1 MPEPIKTALSL
12 AAALLFLW
20 SAVWCIRRVFS
31 PEPAPHYTEPSSR
44 SRCWAAIAGTAFIL
58 VLHLIFA
65 VTAHI
70 NYPEADFRQAIEWQ
84 FYGNTDP
91 RHYLDLSIYGY
102 GTQEAFPEQ
111 YLQIVFFP
119 LYPALLHIL
128 HFVTRI
134 DAFWLGFAVQ
144 LPLFAAATAS
154 FYTVIARRWDEQT
167 AALSLALLLASPA
180 SVFFAVPM
188 TESLFLLLTVRYVLT
203 LEREQWWRCA
213 SLGVL
218 AGLCRAPG
226 GLLLGL
232 TGLYLFMRWRRGT
245 RPTIP
250 SLLAM
255 LSPAAGLGLYF
266 LLNYLVYGR
275 WNQYQIYQWDNWNQK
290 LGLFTN
296 TVRYHLDYM
305 AQWWDSNP
313 KSALALCL
321 AAVLCLLTIL
331 ALLSAT
337 VRRLP
342 AHWLG
347 FGLAY
352 FAVTMGTTWLISAP
366 RYAVGLFCL
375 PVALALLLQGRPR
388 LTKGVLV
395 TQGYRKRYLHNAISI
410 RLAYLLKNCLSP
422 KYGDR
427 QFFDSAISYF
437 FCSAPCS
444 MMSPKDSALYRPT
457 LLAWRAMR
465 SGRGLLSSVE
475 SNTMWTLSAT
485 STPFSFLVESTCR

>member
-20 SAVWCIRRVFS
+20 SAAWCIRRVFS

-84 FYGNTDP
+84 FYGNTDS

-275 WNQYQIYQWDNWNQK
+275 WNQYHIYQWDNWNQK

-305 AQWWDSNP
+305 AQ
-313 KSALALCL
+313 
-321 AAVLCLLTIL
+321 
-331 ALLSAT
+331 
-337 VRRLP
+337 
-342 AHWLG
+342 
-347 FGLAY
+347 
-352 FAVTMGTTWLISAP
+352 
-366 RYAVGLFCL
+366 
-375 PVALALLLQGRPR
+375 
-388 LTKGVLV
+388 
-395 TQGYRKRYLHNAISI
+395 
-410 RLAYLLKNCLSP
+410 
-422 KYGDR
+422 
-427 QFFDSAISYF
+427 
-437 FCSAPCS
+437 
-444 MMSPKDSALYRPT
+444 
-457 LLAWRAMR
+457 
-465 SGRGLLSSVE
+465 
-475 SNTMWTLSAT
+475 
-485 STPFSFLVESTCR
+485 

>member
-44 SRCWAAIAGTAFIL
+44 SRCWAAIAGAAFIL

-84 FYGNTDP
+84 FYGNTDS

-154 FYTVIARRWDEQT
+154 FYTVIARRWGEQT

-213 SLGVL
+213 LLGVL

-275 WNQYQIYQWDNWNQK
+275 LNQYQIYQWDNWNQK

-305 AQWWDSNP
+305 AQWWDSSP

-352 FAVTMGTTWLISAP
+352 FAVTMGTT
-366 RYAVGLFCL
+366 
-375 PVALALLLQGRPR
+375 
-388 LTKGVLV
+388 
-395 TQGYRKRYLHNAISI
+395 
-410 RLAYLLKNCLSP
+410 
-422 KYGDR
+422 
-427 QFFDSAISYF
+427 
-437 FCSAPCS
+437 
-444 MMSPKDSALYRPT
+444 
-457 LLAWRAMR
+457 
-465 SGRGLLSSVE
+465 
-475 SNTMWTLSAT
+475 
-485 STPFSFLVESTCR
+485 

>member
-180 SVFFAVPM
+180 C
-188 TESLFLLLTVRYVLT
+188 FL
-203 LEREQWWRCA
+203 QC
-213 SLGVL
+213 
-218 AGLCRAPG
+218 P
-226 GLLLGL
+226 
-232 TGLYLFMRWRRGT
+232 
-245 RPTIP
+245 
-250 SLLAM
+250 
-255 LSPAAGLGLYF
+255 
-266 LLNYLVYGR
+266 
-275 WNQYQIYQWDNWNQK
+275 
-290 LGLFTN
+290 
-296 TVRYHLDYM
+296 
-305 AQWWDSNP
+305 
-313 KSALALCL
+313 
-321 AAVLCLLTIL
+321 
-331 ALLSAT
+331 
-337 VRRLP
+337 
-342 AHWLG
+342 
-347 FGLAY
+347 
-352 FAVTMGTTWLISAP
+352 
-366 RYAVGLFCL
+366 
-375 PVALALLLQGRPR
+375 
-388 LTKGVLV
+388 
-395 TQGYRKRYLHNAISI
+395 
-410 RLAYLLKNCLSP
+410 
-422 KYGDR
+422 
-427 QFFDSAISYF
+427 
-437 FCSAPCS
+437 
-444 MMSPKDSALYRPT
+444 
-457 LLAWRAMR
+457 
-465 SGRGLLSSVE
+465 
-475 SNTMWTLSAT
+475 
-485 STPFSFLVESTCR
+485 

>member
-1 MPEPIKTALSL
+1 
-12 AAALLFLW
+12 
-20 SAVWCIRRVFS
+20 
-31 PEPAPHYTEPSSR
+31 
-44 SRCWAAIAGTAFIL
+44 
-58 VLHLIFA
+58 
-65 VTAHI
+65 
-70 NYPEADFRQAIEWQ
+70 
-84 FYGNTDP
+84 
-91 RHYLDLSIYGY
+91 
-102 GTQEAFPEQ
+102 
-111 YLQIVFFP
+111 
-119 LYPALLHIL
+119 
-128 HFVTRI
+128 
-134 DAFWLGFAVQ
+134 
-144 LPLFAAATAS
+144 
-154 FYTVIARRWDEQT
+154 
-167 AALSLALLLASPA
+167 
-180 SVFFAVPM
+180 M

-203 LEREQWWRCA
+203 LEREQWWHCA

-245 RPTIP
+245 RPTTP

-313 KSALALCL
+313 KSSLALCL

-395 TQGYRKRYLHNAISI
+395 TQVIVSVIYTMQFL
-410 RLAYLLKNCLSP
+410 
-422 KYGDR
+422 YGWP
-427 QFFDSAISYF
+427 IY
-437 FCSAPCS
+437 
-444 MMSPKDSALYRPT
+444 
-457 LLAWRAMR
+457 
-465 SGRGLLSSVE
+465 
-475 SNTMWTLSAT
+475 
-485 STPFSFLVESTCR
+485 

>member
-232 TGLYLFMRWRRGT
+232 TGLYLFMRWQRGT

-266 LLNYLVYGR
+266 LLNHLVYGR

-321 AAVLCLLTIL
+321 ADQRPAVRSGAVLPARCLGAAFAGPPT
-331 ALLSAT
+331 
-337 VRRLP
+337 
-342 AHWLG
+342 AH
-347 FGLAY
+347 
-352 FAVTMGTTWLISAP
+352 
-366 RYAVGLFCL
+366 
-375 PVALALLLQGRPR
+375 
-388 LTKGVLV
+388 KGC
-395 TQGYRKRYLHNAISI
+395 TGNAGYRKRYLHNAISI
-410 RLAYLLKNCLSP
+410 RLAYLLKNCLPP

-465 SGRGLLSSVE
+465 SGRDLLSSVE
-475 SNTMWTLSAT
+475 SSTMWTLSAT

>member
-44 SRCWAAIAGTAFIL
+44 SRCWAAIAGAAFIL

-84 FYGNTDP
+84 FYGNTDS

-313 KSALALCL
+313 KSSLALCL

-395 TQGYRKRYLHNAISI
+395 TQVIVSVIYTMQFL
-410 RLAYLLKNCLSP
+410 
-422 KYGDR
+422 YGWP
-427 QFFDSAISYF
+427 IY
-437 FCSAPCS
+437 
-444 MMSPKDSALYRPT
+444 
-457 LLAWRAMR
+457 
-465 SGRGLLSSVE
+465 
-475 SNTMWTLSAT
+475 
-485 STPFSFLVESTCR
+485 

>member
-1 MPEPIKTALSL
+1 MPEPIKAALSL

-31 PEPAPHYTEPSSR
+31 PEPAPHYTEPSSH
-44 SRCWAAIAGTAFIL
+44 SRCWAAIAGAAFIL

-232 TGLYLFMRWRRGT
+232 TGLYLLMRWRRGT

-337 VRRLP
+337 VLRLP
-342 AHWLG
+342 AH
-347 FGLAY
+347 
-352 FAVTMGTTWLISAP
+352 
-366 RYAVGLFCL
+366 
-375 PVALALLLQGRPR
+375 
-388 LTKGVLV
+388 
-395 TQGYRKRYLHNAISI
+395 
-410 RLAYLLKNCLSP
+410 
-422 KYGDR
+422 
-427 QFFDSAISYF
+427 
-437 FCSAPCS
+437 
-444 MMSPKDSALYRPT
+444 
-457 LLAWRAMR
+457 
-465 SGRGLLSSVE
+465 
-475 SNTMWTLSAT
+475 
-485 STPFSFLVESTCR
+485 

>member
-352 FAVTMGTTWLISAP
+352 FDGYHLADQRPAVRSG
-366 RYAVGLFCL
+366 AVLPARCL
-375 PVALALLLQGRPR
+375 GAAFAGPPTAH
-388 LTKGVLV
+388 KGC
-395 TQGYRKRYLHNAISI
+395 TGNAGYRKRYLHNAISI

>member
-44 SRCWAAIAGTAFIL
+44 SRCWAAIAGAAFIL

-70 NYPEADFRQAIEWQ
+70 NYPEADFHQAIEWQ
-84 FYGNTDP
+84 FYGNTDS

-226 GLLLGL
+226 GLLFGADRPVSLYAVAARYAAHDTVLACYVVPGCRTWPLFSAELPRIWAVEPVPDIPMGQLEPEAGAVHQYCALPPGL
-232 TGLYLFMRWRRGT
+232 HGAVVGQQPQKRPCAMPGCGALPVDNFGTAVCHGAPPSGALARLRSCLFCRNDG
-245 RPTIP
+245 
-250 SLLAM
+250 
-255 LSPAAGLGLYF
+255 
-266 LLNYLVYGR
+266 
-275 WNQYQIYQWDNWNQK
+275 
-290 LGLFTN
+290 
-296 TVRYHLDYM
+296 YHLADQRP
-305 AQWWDSNP
+305 AVRSG
-313 KSALALCL
+313 
-321 AAVLCLLTIL
+321 AVLPARCLGAAFAGPPT
-331 ALLSAT
+331 
-337 VRRLP
+337 
-342 AHWLG
+342 AH
-347 FGLAY
+347 
-352 FAVTMGTTWLISAP
+352 
-366 RYAVGLFCL
+366 
-375 PVALALLLQGRPR
+375 
-388 LTKGVLV
+388 KGC
-395 TQGYRKRYLHNAISI
+395 TGNAGYRKRYLHNAISI
-410 RLAYLLKNCLSP
+410 RLADLLKKTACLPNAETGSFLIQP
-422 KYGDR
+422 
-427 QFFDSAISYF
+427 FLTFS
-437 FCSAPCS
+437 
-444 MMSPKDSALYRPT
+444 
-457 LLAWRAMR
+457 AMR
-465 SGRGLLSSVE
+465 P
-475 SNTMWTLSAT
+475 AA
-485 STPFSFLVESTCR
+485 